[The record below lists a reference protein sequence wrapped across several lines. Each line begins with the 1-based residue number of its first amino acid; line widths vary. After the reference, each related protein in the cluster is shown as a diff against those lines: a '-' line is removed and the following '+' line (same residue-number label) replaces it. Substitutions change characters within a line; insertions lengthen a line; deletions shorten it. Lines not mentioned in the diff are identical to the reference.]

1 MIIII
6 NFAGFFSNY
15 LKALSWRICSNNE
28 EKVVPYYLDRGLK
41 FITVPSHT
49 YLDKNIYNDK
59 ENIWEVMFEPF
70 NTYTKAEL
78 NDTNNTHVMNYP
90 NNWPHPLN
98 QMYMFGN
105 YKLYYSEHFN
115 KIRYMYNDVIKEM
128 KLTPFL
134 RDYVEKA
141 KTVLK
146 NPENT
151 IAVFIRGPAHF
162 FRNNYTYIDHII
174 SELDILIKE
183 NNYEHIFLV
192 TMIDIFYAKVVEKF
206 KEKVIVVE
214 DKRYTSVDKDWG
226 DKDWDHGSNSYLQES
241 LDSYTEVYIASQCKF
256 VIGGASNML
265 LGCLF
270 MNPNI
275 NFKLFDCLQCDSS

>member
-1 MIIII
+1 MTPEKQEIL
-6 NFAGFFSNY
+6 Y
-15 LKALSWRICSNNE
+15 PELS
-28 EKVVPYYLDRGLK
+28 
-41 FITVPSHT
+41 
-49 YLDKNIYNDK
+49 
-59 ENIWEVMFEPF
+59 
-70 NTYTKAEL
+70 
-78 NDTNNTHVMNYP
+78 
-90 NNWPHPLN
+90 
-98 QMYMFGN
+98 
-105 YKLYYSEHFN
+105 
-115 KIRYMYNDVIKEM
+115 
-128 KLTPFL
+128 
-134 RDYVEKA
+134 
-141 KTVLK
+141 
-146 NPENT
+146 NT
-151 IAVFIRGPAHF
+151 IGWKSIQR
-162 FRNNYTYIDHII
+162 RNIGFVYAYQNGADIVATVDDDNIPDERIVIDREGKEFVEEPITSDADAYIDHII

-192 TMIDIFYAKVVEKF
+192 TMIDIFYAKVLEKF

-275 NFKLFDCLQCDSS
+275 NFKLFDCLHFITNLITILTFDFFLHSNVFFIICLH